1 MLSHLSTHLNFLY
14 MLQGSLCKV
23 YFESLLVTGAEANR
37 RGGGRTVVIYT
48 NPTTEK
54 KAVA

>member
-1 MLSHLSTHLNFLY
+1 
-14 MLQGSLCKV
+14 
-23 YFESLLVTGAEANR
+23 VTGAEANR

-54 KAVA
+54 